1 MQTRGQRRLT
11 GAVTGLELT
20 IVLVA
25 VVIGS
30 ISKAVTGMGLPM
42 IVIPIAA
49 LFADIGDAVVVIA
62 LPNLTA
68 NAVLAVRE
76 REHVHEA
83 RDLPALALTGAIGA
97 VIGTLLFVNVPDQP
111 LVVALIIA
119 IVVYITTFFLKPDLR
134 TSPEQSRRLSPFAG
148 LLAGTFQGAIGISGP
163 VFGSWIHSF
172 RLPRGAH
179 VFSLT
184 LLFLVAGSAQLV
196 VLVVS
201 GELGGR
207 VVATLLACIPVL
219 AVIPIGTQLRDRISS
234 RGFDLAIVGMLGL
247 SSIALCVRT
256 FA

>member
-1 MQTRGQRRLT
+1 MTDE
-11 GAVTGLELT
+11 VTGVELA

-25 VVIGS
+25 VVIGA
-30 ISKAVTGMGLPM
+30 ISKAVTGMGMPV
-42 IVIPIAA
+42 IVIPVAA
-49 LFADIGDAVVVIA
+49 LFVDIGDAVVVIA
-62 LPNLTA
+62 LPNLFA
-68 NAVLAVRE
+68 NAVLVVRE
-76 REHVHEA
+76 REHVHET
-83 RDLPALALTGAIGA
+83 RDLPALAITGGIGA
-97 VIGTLLFVNVPDQP
+97 VIGTLLFVNVPDEP
-111 LVVALIIA
+111 LVIALIIA
-119 IVVYITTFFLKPDLR
+119 IVVYITTFFLRPDLR

-163 VFGSWIHSF
+163 VVGSWIHSF

-179 VFSLT
+179 IFSVT

-207 VVATLLACIPVL
+207 IVATLLACIPVL
-219 AVIPIGTQLRDRISS
+219 AVIPMGTRLRDRISG
-234 RGFDLAIVGMLGL
+234 RGFDLAIVGMLAL

>member
-1 MQTRGQRRLT
+1 LT
-11 GAVTGLELT
+11 GAVTGVELT

-30 ISKAVTGMGLPM
+30 ISKAVTGMGLPV

-49 LFADIGDAVVVIA
+49 LFVDIGDAVVVIA
-62 LPNLTA
+62 LPNLLA

-76 REHVHEA
+76 REHVHET
-83 RDLPALALTGAIGA
+83 RDLPSLAVTGGIGA

-111 LVVALIIA
+111 LVIALIVAIA
-119 IVVYITTFFLKPDLR
+119 VYIATDLR

-163 VFGSWIHSF
+163 VVGSWIHSF

-179 VFSLT
+179 IFSVT
-184 LLFLVAGSAQLV
+184 MLFLVAGSAQLI
-196 VLVVS
+196 VLIVS

-207 VVATLLACIPVL
+207 LVATLLACIPVL
-219 AVIPIGTQLRDRISS
+219 AVIPIGTRLRDRISG

>member
-1 MQTRGQRRLT
+1 LT
-11 GAVTGLELT
+11 DEVTGVELA

-25 VVIGS
+25 VVIGA
-30 ISKAVTGMGLPM
+30 ISKAVTGMGMPV
-42 IVIPIAA
+42 IVIPVAA
-49 LFADIGDAVVVIA
+49 LFVDIGDAVVVIA
-62 LPNLTA
+62 LPNLFA
-68 NAVLAVRE
+68 NAVLVVRE
-76 REHVHEA
+76 REHVHET
-83 RDLPALALTGAIGA
+83 RDLPALAITGGIGA
-97 VIGTLLFVNVPDQP
+97 VIGTLLFVNVPDEP
-111 LVVALIIA
+111 LVIALIIA
-119 IVVYITTFFLKPDLR
+119 IVVYITTFFLRPDLR

-163 VFGSWIHSF
+163 VVGSWIHSF

-179 VFSLT
+179 IFSVT

-207 VVATLLACIPVL
+207 IVATLLACIPVL
-219 AVIPIGTQLRDRISS
+219 AVIPMGTRLRDRISG
-234 RGFDLAIVGMLGL
+234 RGFDLAIVGMLAL

>member
-1 MQTRGQRRLT
+1 MT
-11 GAVTGLELT
+11 GVELA

-25 VVIGS
+25 VVIGA
-30 ISKAVTGMGLPM
+30 ISKAVTGMGMPV
-42 IVIPIAA
+42 IVIPVAA
-49 LFADIGDAVVVIA
+49 LFVDIGDAVVVIA
-62 LPNLTA
+62 LPNLFA
-68 NAVLAVRE
+68 NAVLVVRE
-76 REHVHEA
+76 REHVHET
-83 RDLPALALTGAIGA
+83 RDLPALAITGGIGA
-97 VIGTLLFVNVPDQP
+97 VIGTLLFVNVPDEP
-111 LVVALIIA
+111 LVIALIIA
-119 IVVYITTFFLKPDLR
+119 IVVYITTFFLRPDLR

-163 VFGSWIHSF
+163 VVGSWSHSF

-179 VFSLT
+179 IFSVT

-207 VVATLLACIPVL
+207 IVATLLACIPVL
-219 AVIPIGTQLRDRISS
+219 AVIPMGTRLRDRISG
-234 RGFDLAIVGMLGL
+234 RGFDLAIVGMLAL

>member
-1 MQTRGQRRLT
+1 MRTRGQRRLT
-11 GAVTGLELT
+11 GAVTGPELT

-49 LFADIGDAVVVIA
+49 LFSDIGDAVVVIA

-172 RLPRGAH
+172 RLPRGLSRERRTRWSRRRHAARLH
-179 VFSLT
+179 SGACRYPDRNTTARPDQQSRFRPCNRRH
-184 LLFLVAGSAQLV
+184 ARPV
-196 VLVVS
+196 VDCVV
-201 GELGGR
+201 R
-207 VVATLLACIPVL
+207 PDVC
-219 AVIPIGTQLRDRISS
+219 IGTLMSIE
-234 RGFDLAIVGMLGL
+234 RGARGTAG
-247 SSIALCVRT
+247 
-256 FA
+256 

>member
-1 MQTRGQRRLT
+1 MT
-11 GAVTGLELT
+11 GVELA

-25 VVIGS
+25 VVIGA
-30 ISKAVTGMGLPM
+30 ISKAVTGMGMPV
-42 IVIPIAA
+42 IVIPVAA
-49 LFADIGDAVVVIA
+49 LFVDIGDAVVVIA
-62 LPNLTA
+62 LPNLFA
-68 NAVLAVRE
+68 NAVLVVRE
-76 REHVHEA
+76 REHVHET
-83 RDLPALALTGAIGA
+83 RDLPALAITGGIGA
-97 VIGTLLFVNVPDQP
+97 VIGTLLFVNVPDEP
-111 LVVALIIA
+111 LVIALIIA
-119 IVVYITTFFLKPDLR
+119 IVVYITTFFLRPDLR

-163 VFGSWIHSF
+163 VVGSWIHSF

-179 VFSLT
+179 IFSVT

-207 VVATLLACIPVL
+207 IVATLLACIPVL
-219 AVIPIGTQLRDRISS
+219 AVIPMGTRLRDRISG
-234 RGFDLAIVGMLGL
+234 RGFDLAIVGMLAL

>member
-1 MQTRGQRRLT
+1 LT
-11 GAVTGLELT
+11 DEVTGVELT

-30 ISKAVTGMGLPM
+30 ISKAVTGMGMPV
-42 IVIPIAA
+42 IVIPVAA
-49 LFADIGDAVVVIA
+49 LFVDIGDAVVVIA
-62 LPNLTA
+62 LPNLFA
-68 NAVLAVRE
+68 NAVLVVRE
-76 REHVHEA
+76 REHVHET
-83 RDLPALALTGAIGA
+83 RDLPALAITGGIGA
-97 VIGTLLFVNVPDQP
+97 VVGTLLFVNVPDEP
-111 LVVALIIA
+111 LVIALIIA

-148 LLAGTFQGAIGISGP
+148 LLAGAFQGAIGISGP
-163 VFGSWIHSF
+163 VVGSWIHSF

-179 VFSLT
+179 IFSVT

-207 VVATLLACIPVL
+207 IVATLLACIPVL
-219 AVIPIGTQLRDRISS
+219 AVIPIGTRLRDRISG
-234 RGFDLAIVGMLGL
+234 RGFDLAIVGMLAL

>member
-1 MQTRGQRRLT
+1 MT
-11 GAVTGLELT
+11 GVELT

-25 VVIGS
+25 VVIGA
-30 ISKAVTGMGLPM
+30 ISKAVTGMGMPV
-42 IVIPIAA
+42 IVIPVAA
-49 LFADIGDAVVVIA
+49 LFVDIGDAVVVIA
-62 LPNLTA
+62 LPNLFA
-68 NAVLAVRE
+68 NAVLVVRE
-76 REHVHEA
+76 RKHVHET
-83 RDLPALALTGAIGA
+83 RDLPALAITGGIGA
-97 VIGTLLFVNVPDQP
+97 VIGTLLFVNVPDEP
-111 LVVALIIA
+111 LVIALIIA

-163 VFGSWIHSF
+163 VVGSWIHSF

-179 VFSLT
+179 IFSVT

-207 VVATLLACIPVL
+207 IVATLLACIPVL
-219 AVIPIGTQLRDRISS
+219 AVIPIGTRLRDRISG
-234 RGFDLAIVGMLGL
+234 RGFDLAIVGMLAL

>member
-1 MQTRGQRRLT
+1 MTDK
-11 GAVTGLELT
+11 VTGVELA

-25 VVIGS
+25 VVIGA
-30 ISKAVTGMGLPM
+30 ISKAVTGMGMPV
-42 IVIPIAA
+42 IVIPVAA
-49 LFADIGDAVVVIA
+49 LFVDIGDAVVVIA
-62 LPNLTA
+62 LPNLFA
-68 NAVLAVRE
+68 NAVLVVRE
-76 REHVHEA
+76 REHVHET
-83 RDLPALALTGAIGA
+83 RDLPALAITGGIGA
-97 VIGTLLFVNVPDQP
+97 VIGTLLFVNVPDEP
-111 LVVALIIA
+111 LVIALIIA
-119 IVVYITTFFLKPDLR
+119 IVVYITTFFLRPDLR

-163 VFGSWIHSF
+163 VVGSWIHSF

-179 VFSLT
+179 IFSVT

-207 VVATLLACIPVL
+207 IVATLLACIPVL
-219 AVIPIGTQLRDRISS
+219 AVIPIGTRLRDRISG
-234 RGFDLAIVGMLGL
+234 RGFDLAIVGMLAL

>member
-1 MQTRGQRRLT
+1 LT
-11 GAVTGLELT
+11 DEVTGVELA

-25 VVIGS
+25 VVIGA
-30 ISKAVTGMGLPM
+30 ISKAVTGMGMPV
-42 IVIPIAA
+42 IVIPVAA
-49 LFADIGDAVVVIA
+49 LFVDIGDAVVVIA
-62 LPNLTA
+62 LPNLFA
-68 NAVLAVRE
+68 NAVLVVRE
-76 REHVHEA
+76 REHVHET
-83 RDLPALALTGAIGA
+83 RDLPALAITGGIGA
-97 VIGTLLFVNVPDQP
+97 VVGTLLFVNVPDEP
-111 LVVALIIA
+111 LVIALIIA
-119 IVVYITTFFLKPDLR
+119 IVVYITTFFLRPDLR

-163 VFGSWIHSF
+163 VVGSWIHSF

-179 VFSLT
+179 IFSVT

-207 VVATLLACIPVL
+207 IVATLLACIPVL
-219 AVIPIGTQLRDRISS
+219 AVIPMGTRLRDRISG
-234 RGFDLAIVGMLGL
+234 RGFDLAIVGMLAL

>member
-1 MQTRGQRRLT
+1 MT
-11 GAVTGLELT
+11 GVELT

-30 ISKAVTGMGLPM
+30 ISKAVTGMGLPV

-49 LFADIGDAVVVIA
+49 LFTDIGDAVVVIA
-62 LPNLTA
+62 LPNLLA
-68 NAVLAVRE
+68 NAVLVVGE
-76 REHVHEA
+76 REHARET
-83 RDLPALALTGAIGA
+83 RDLPALAVTGGIGA
-97 VIGTLLFVNVPDQP
+97 VIGTLLFVNVPDEP
-111 LVVALIIA
+111 LVIVLIVA
-119 IVVYITTFFLKPDLR
+119 IVVYITTFFLKPDLL

-163 VFGSWIHSF
+163 VVGSWIHSF
-172 RLPRGAH
+172 RLPLGAH
-179 VFSLT
+179 IFSVT
-184 LLFLVAGSAQLV
+184 LLFLVAGSTQLI
-196 VLVVS
+196 VLIVN

-207 VVATLLACIPVL
+207 IVATLLACIPVL
-219 AVIPIGTQLRDRISS
+219 SVIPIGTRLRDRISG

>member
-1 MQTRGQRRLT
+1 MTDEGT
-11 GAVTGLELT
+11 GVEWT

-25 VVIGS
+25 VVIGA
-30 ISKAVTGMGLPM
+30 ISKAVTGMGMPV
-42 IVIPIAA
+42 IVIPVAA

-62 LPNLTA
+62 LPNLFA
-68 NAVLAVRE
+68 NAALVVRE
-76 REHVHEA
+76 REHVHET
-83 RDLPALALTGAIGA
+83 RDLPALAITGGIGA
-97 VIGTLLFVNVPDQP
+97 VIGTLLFVNVPDEP
-111 LVVALIIA
+111 LVIALIIA

-163 VFGSWIHSF
+163 VVGSWIHSF

-179 VFSLT
+179 IFSVT

-207 VVATLLACIPVL
+207 IVATLLACIPVL
-219 AVIPIGTQLRDRISS
+219 AVIPIGTRLRDRISG
-234 RGFDLAIVGMLGL
+234 RGFDLAIVGMLAL